1 MRFSSEEVGRPVAA
15 CWAVPSSRCHSG
27 SMRTEPLSQD
37 RRQLFIG
44 GEWRP
49 ASGGGRFD
57 VIDPAD
63 GSVLTDVADGTVDD
77 ARAALDAAVEAQEGW
92 AATPPRE
99 RGE

>member
-1 MRFSSEEVGRPVAA
+1 MSN
-15 CWAVPSSRCHSG
+15 
-27 SMRTEPLSQD
+27 EPLQAD

-57 VIDPAD
+57 IIDPAD

-77 ARAALDAAVEAQEGW
+77 ARAALDAAVGAQPAW
-92 AATPPRE
+92 ASTPPRSTA
-99 RGE
+99 